1 MASARTTPC
10 TTYAGAFDTYAKA
23 VLAENPVYLAM
34 CAPLED
40 QDRLWISTRLR
51 RASRLESWDS
61 VRMPRL
67 ESFTVDWQSGY
78 WIYNLRPVED
88 GAYEGLLV
96 LEPDTVAPW
105 VEKELPAWDGTV
117 HSRYLAIQP
126 LRAEK
131 QGDRWVVLPLGDFQ
145 VVQGDERDTGNL
157 GLPAWTYEAQ
167 CGDFTLR
174 MRYQTTNRIDS
185 YTQNDSMFFSSRVF
199 STKPQPGGE
208 FTDGYYTTSLTAIY
222 NGSEA
227 DRASVRSVG
236 ASCAPME
243 AGGERPELRSP
254 GTGYSTGSSS
264 DGGEWGTT
272 DTFNWAMHGDEIPLG
287 GGGSGGSGVGT
298 WEYPP
303 PDCYAADFYLN
314 GEKAGELTLLPVEGG
329 PR

>member
-1 MASARTTPC
+1 M
-10 TTYAGAFDTYAKA
+10 
-23 VLAENPVYLAM
+23 LAENPVYLAM

-40 QDRLWISTRLR
+40 QDRLWISARLR

-78 WIYNLRPVED
+78 WIYNLRPVEN

-105 VEKELPAWDGTV
+105 VEKELPPWDGTV

-157 GLPAWTYEAQ
+157 GLPAWVYEAR

-174 MRYQTTNRIDS
+174 MRYQTNSCASDI
-185 YTQNDSMFFSSRVF
+185 YAFFDLPNSSIPVF
-199 STKPQPGGE
+199 DFSLHPDGE
-208 FTDGYYTTSLTAIY
+208 FISSYYSTDLTAIY
-222 NGSEA
+222 NGTPA
-227 DRASVRSVG
+227 DWVSIRSVG
-236 ASCAPME
+236 ASSTPWSF
-243 AGGERPELRSP
+243 GDERPELEHP
-254 GTGYSTGSSS
+254 GIGNTSGSSS
-264 DGGEWGTT
+264 AGGEWGTRYT
-272 DTFNWAMHGDEIPLG
+272 YDLELSGRKPHGIEVPLGGSG
-287 GGGSGGSGVGT
+287 GGGSGGTEPWV
-298 WEYPP
+298 YPP

-314 GEKAGELTLLPVEGG
+314 GEKIGELTLLPVEGG
-329 PR
+329 LQ